1 MPLRRPEKFEWRA
14 YCHPLSKDLANIRPE
29 PVTARL
35 VVNDNV
41 VAEWVPLLGIT
52 YEPKKD
58 LFEIMLQ
65 DLEHWIHRP
74 QTLYVDEGPKGVAA
88 LEIIDAAGLR
98 HSLALSHP
106 VKVTSPTV
114 E

>member
-1 MPLRRPEKFEWRA
+1 MPLRRPEKSEWRT
-14 YCHPLSKDLANIRPE
+14 YCDRLSKHLVTVRSE
-29 PVTARL
+29 PVTASL
-35 VVNDNV
+35 VLNDEV
-41 VAEWVPLLGIT
+41 VAEWVPLLGVA

-65 DLEHWIHRP
+65 DLEHWIHSPR
-74 QTLYVDEGPKGVAA
+74 TLYVDEGPSGVAA
-88 LEIIDAAGLR
+88 LEIIDAVGLR

-106 VKVTSPTV
+106 IKVIWMAK

>member
-1 MPLRRPEKFEWRA
+1 MPLRRPEKSEWRA
-14 YCHPLSKDLANIRPE
+14 YCDRLSKHLVTVRSE
-29 PVTARL
+29 PVTASL
-35 VVNDNV
+35 VLNDEV
-41 VAEWVPLLGIT
+41 VAEWVPLLGVA

-65 DLEHWIHRP
+65 DLEHWIHSPR
-74 QTLYVDEGPKGVAA
+74 TLYVDEGPSGVAA
-88 LEIIDAAGLR
+88 IEIIDAVGLR

-106 VKVTSPTV
+106 IKVTWMAK

>member
-1 MPLRRPEKFEWRA
+1 MPLRRPEKSEWRA
-14 YCHPLSKDLANIRPE
+14 YCDRLSKHLATIRSE
-29 PVTARL
+29 PVTASL
-35 VVNDNV
+35 VVNHDE
-41 VAEWVPLLGIT
+41 VAEWVLLLGIT

-65 DLEHWIHRP
+65 ELEHRIHSPR
-74 QTLYVDEGPKGVAA
+74 TLYVDEGPSGVAA
-88 LEIIDAAGLR
+88 LEIIDAGGLR

-106 VKVTSPTV
+106 IKVTWMAK